1 MSCKEYFMTLKDI
14 KEMLV
19 NGTTFSDQDL
29 CDAILNEGVENV
41 RFLVPLR
48 AVKSRSS
55 IIPSLVEIDN
65 DKRIDTECFIV
76 ETDRRM
82 VEDCYKIIFEPVNF
96 TGQTIINEE
105 FYVSDFVSMLRRGEA
120 KIL

>member
-1 MSCKEYFMTLKDI
+1 MTLKNI

-29 CDAILNEGVENV
+29 CDAIINEGVENV

-55 IIPSLVEIDN
+55 IIPGVVEIDTDN
-65 DKRIDTECFIV
+65 RIDTECVIV
-76 ETDRRM
+76 EKDRRR
-82 VEDCYKIIFEPVNF
+82 VEDCYKIVFEPVNF
-96 TGQTIINEE
+96 TGQTLRDEE
-105 FYVSDFVSMLRRGEA
+105 FYVSDFVSMLRKGEA

>member
-1 MSCKEYFMTLKDI
+1 MTIKDI
-14 KEMLV
+14 KEMLI

-29 CDAILNEGVENV
+29 CDAIINEGVENV
-41 RFLVPLR
+41 RFLVPLI
-48 AVKSRSS
+48 AVKSRSD
-55 IIPSLVEIDN
+55 IISGVVNIDIY
-65 DKRIDTECFIV
+65 KRIDTECIIV

-82 VEDCYKIIFEPVNF
+82 VKDCYKIVLEPIAF
-96 TGQTIINEE
+96 TGQTLRSEE